1 MNDISIG
8 DIATSRARSHM
19 TVPAVA
25 AARLARVPPRRMR
38 ATPRLAVLLVLGCI
52 LQLTSAAIDTL
63 KTHGDLNAAMM
74 QSDRVGVLVWFGG
87 AYESLQLP
95 ASESDTREAAWFTK
109 LDHIWQRDVLTNK
122 IAWIQAKNIKL
133 RFARADP
140 ALMPAREKARK
151 FPYSEPSSVR
161 LLWQHEY
168 SAPYE
173 PLVSRAGMRICLQWV
188 NQVLNGAKV
197 EL

>member
-1 MNDISIG
+1 MCPGPIN
-8 DIATSRARSHM
+8 
-19 TVPAVA
+19 PAC
-25 AARLARVPPRRMR
+25 R
-38 ATPRLAVLLVLGCI
+38 
-52 LQLTSAAIDTL
+52 
-63 KTHGDLNAAMM
+63 N
-74 QSDRVGVLVWFGG
+74 
-87 AYESLQLP
+87 
-95 ASESDTREAAWFTK
+95 
-109 LDHIWQRDVLTNK
+109 

>member
-1 MNDISIG
+1 M
-8 DIATSRARSHM
+8 
-19 TVPAVA
+19 
-25 AARLARVPPRRMR
+25 
-38 ATPRLAVLLVLGCI
+38 
-52 LQLTSAAIDTL
+52 
-63 KTHGDLNAAMM
+63 
-74 QSDRVGVLVWFGG
+74 LVWFGG

-122 IAWIQAKNIKL
+122 ITWIQAKNIKL

-173 PLVSRAGMRICLQWV
+173 PLVSEGGHAHLPAVGQP
-188 NQVLNGAKV
+188 GAQRREGGAVSV
-197 EL
+197 EELVRS

>member
-1 MNDISIG
+1 
-8 DIATSRARSHM
+8 M
-19 TVPAVA
+19 TAPAVTRGAGALAGSHARRA
-25 AARLARVPPRRMR
+25 ASGG
-38 ATPRLAVLLVLGCI
+38 ATLLGCM
-52 LQLTSAAIDTL
+52 LQRASAAIETL

-140 ALMPAREKARK
+140 ALMPARRRRG
-151 FPYSEPSSVR
+151 SSRTASRRASSCSGRRVQRAVR
-161 LLWQHEY
+161 AAGFEGRHAHLPAVGQPGLERREGGAV
-168 SAPYE
+168 SA
-173 PLVSRAGMRICLQWV
+173 LACR
-188 NQVLNGAKV
+188 GAS
-197 EL
+197 

>member
-1 MNDISIG
+1 
-8 DIATSRARSHM
+8 M
-19 TVPAVA
+19 TAPAVTA
-25 AARLARVPPRRMR
+25 VAPARLPARCMR
-38 ATPRLAVLLVLGCI
+38 AAPRLAVLLVLGCI
-52 LQLTSAAIDTL
+52 LQPASAAIETL

-122 IAWIQAKNIKL
+122 IAWIQAKNIRL

-173 PLVSRAGMRICLQWV
+173 PLISRAGMRICLQWV